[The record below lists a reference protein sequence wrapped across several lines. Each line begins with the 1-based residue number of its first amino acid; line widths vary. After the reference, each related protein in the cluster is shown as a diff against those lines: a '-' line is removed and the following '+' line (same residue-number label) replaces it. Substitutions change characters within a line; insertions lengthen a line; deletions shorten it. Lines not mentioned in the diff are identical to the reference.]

1 MTLYSKDEL
10 IAKFI
15 ELSEKGWVKNR
26 RMGNSGGVGN
36 TLEDYLGIEENN
48 LPIPN
53 AAEWELK
60 AQRKNTTSLVT
71 LFHSEPSP
79 RALKFVPCV
88 LLPHYGWQHKEAG
101 RKYPETEMSFRQ
113 TITCKYS
120 DRGFCVKVD
129 RDAEKILIV
138 FNPLEVDPKHSDWL
152 NQVYQNIDS
161 GCTNICT
168 MQPYWG
174 FRDLSCKAGGKLLN
188 CFYVQAD
195 VKREEGEEYYWYNS
209 VKILQNFSFKG
220 FLDALESNNI
230 YIDFDARSG
239 HNHGTKFRMS
249 ESAWPLVYEKITPI
263 IQDGEVLRTS
273 Y

>member
-1 MTLYSKDEL
+1 MKTAVVNTMTLYSKDEL

-120 DRGFCVKVD
+120 
-129 RDAEKILIV
+129 
-138 FNPLEVDPKHSDWL
+138 
-152 NQVYQNIDS
+152 
-161 GCTNICT
+161 
-168 MQPYWG
+168 
-174 FRDLSCKAGGKLLN
+174 
-188 CFYVQAD
+188 
-195 VKREEGEEYYWYNS
+195 
-209 VKILQNFSFKG
+209 FKG